1 MFVSLKTKAFW
12 LFIALVALMV
22 GAGNLAAVSAQTQ
35 PYLPKIEVQP
45 SSTPLVKKTGGSTP
59 VAPNPDIPNPLDTYT
74 DITVPGYTGILVE
87 DEKGRIV
94 KESYSD
100 YTFNPASNVKVATS
114 YAVLKT
120 FGPDYRFPTNVFY
133 DGVID
138 KNTATLNGNLYV
150 SGRDPVFNVEHGVA
164 IADAMNRLGVRN
176 VTGDLIVTDRF
187 VLGYSE
193 SAQRSG
199 QALLASLDAGRR
211 NAAATRAWLNFLVSS
226 GKANQT
232 PYVPSLS
239 VAGALYVD
247 IIPNTA
253 KLLFSHE
260 SAPLREIVK
269 VTNCYSNNFLSE
281 RLGDMLGG
289 AYAVAR
295 VVQMNANVAPQEFS
309 LQTSSGLG
317 INRVTPK
324 AMMKVLK
331 ALKAEL
337 ARYRMTFADIMPIA
351 GVDPG
356 TLQNRFKNGFS
367 LGSLVGK
374 TGTLGNTDGG
384 VSALCGEINTRNGGK
399 MLFVIFN
406 QRGTPGRFRGFQD
419 SYITML
425 QNEYGG
431 AAALGYTTAALALRM
446 SKTRI
451 TYAGSE
457 SANN

>member
-1 MFVSLKTKAFW
+1 MFGSLKTKAFW
-12 LFIALVALMV
+12 LFITLIALT
-22 GAGNLAAVSAQTQ
+22 GAGNLATVSAQTPQ

-59 VAPNPDIPNPLDTYT
+59 IAPNPDIPNTLDTFA

-120 FGPDYRFPTNVFY
+120 FGPEYRFPTNVYY

-150 SGRDPVFNVEHGVA
+150 SGRDPVFTLEHGVA

-187 VLGYSE
+187 VMSFSE

-199 QALLASLDAGRR
+199 QALLASLDAGKRS
-211 NAAATRAWLNFLVSS
+211 AAATRAWLNFLTAS
-226 GKANQT
+226 GKPQHL
-232 PYVPSLS
+232 PSVS

-295 VVQMNANVAPQEFS
+295 VVQLNANVAPQEFS

-324 AMMKVLK
+324 AMMKLLK
-331 ALKAEL
+331 ALKTEL

-406 QRGTPGRFRGFQD
+406 QRGTVGRFRGFQD

-431 AAALGYTTAALALRM
+431 AAPLGYTTAALALRM

-451 TYAGSE
+451 TYAASE
-457 SANN
+457 SASN